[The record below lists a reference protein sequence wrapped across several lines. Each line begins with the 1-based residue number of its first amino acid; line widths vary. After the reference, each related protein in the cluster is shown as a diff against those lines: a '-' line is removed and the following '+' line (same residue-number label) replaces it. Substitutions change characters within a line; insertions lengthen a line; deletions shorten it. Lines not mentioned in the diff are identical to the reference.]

1 MNRKK
6 VAWLLTVAM
15 VATSADSSVLMAS
28 ASDFSAET
36 AEIAQDFTSEPL
48 EETAEPKQ
56 DAVEAA
62 DPSDAAGISEAGE
75 LGSLAES
82 QPAQQSEIPEEN
94 QDFMFEDGNGGL
106 TDDTLNADLEAEGLT
121 EVADNTEELA
131 QFASDGEDSTAD
143 SDGMT
148 AELAEKA
155 IEVPYKDFL
164 SIADQIPAGK
174 KTVLKFT
181 APKTGKYRFAISDV
195 SYGGDT
201 PIYDSSFQKC
211 EVEGYNDVF
220 TAQEGETY
228 YIIYNLD
235 YVGDVIAGVFP
246 TVESYE
252 WIKEPRL
259 DYTLWEDE
267 VFLAGVGGSVKCTYS
282 NGDIEELTEG
292 NDDVWFNISVVD
304 HNGYGTIHLDESGTY
319 KATLN
324 IFKTVN
330 GKSQCLYDFD
340 IEDITVR
347 TLKELFENN
356 KDKVVELT
364 TSEEGVKTDERD
376 SDGRLTDQFLHFS
389 PKEDG
394 KYTFTNEVHDESGYS
409 MDLIALLDENGEK
422 ITTDS
427 DGRIEAELVA
437 GKDYYLAINRSEY
450 EKSYNL
456 TKVTQAKKIQSITV
470 DTPEIVKCIGKDDVH
485 RWNLL
490 NSLKVTVN
498 YTDGTSEMITGSS
511 STSEGEYLTSDMD
524 SVTCD
529 DEENAQ
535 PGEYTIPISIGTM
548 TANVQ
553 LKVQTLVDYCEER
566 AEELTLDQKKIT
578 KIESEDSLYCYK
590 ITATE
595 DGIYTFSY
603 EAEVNGEEKGGFD
616 YSVGYYNSKGESIEE
631 TSELKAGDIVYIIVQ
646 SGSDTGYDFCITPSR
661 RTYILTGLELVSE
674 PSDTNYAEYIDFR
687 NTYNITPKTEGLEV
701 KAIYSDKEEEI
712 LGAGDSSRDGSSL
725 SVNISYEREYD
736 EETEESIQKYYMNI
750 SMDGYS
756 VKVPVS
762 VMDLPQY
769 ISTYGSDVKAI
780 TPGVDEN
787 VEWNGSN
794 GYLYRFT
801 PEESKEYIFTSTGNG
816 DTYGLLFD
824 ENGEELASDDDG
836 GESNNFKLSN
846 KLEAGKTYYYLARPL
861 SSIVGTGTVQLYKKD
876 CIVKENCI
884 IKEPNKT
891 TLVSGID
898 SSDYEGL
905 EVTAVYESGKTV
917 TYIYDEDDFW
927 DHISILNVPQ
937 FDENGKLIPGSYTLK
952 IECDNEEVG
961 TVPITVLSMSE
972 YLEQSAT
979 KLQAGV
985 RTPVKLAAKTTT
997 AYYAVAPAT
1006 GYYKVDY
1013 LASVEAGI
1021 TYYDAQGNRSESAV
1035 KVEKDQKFY
1044 FTLQNYFDWDV
1055 KALVTPVTQEAVLES
1070 LTIKSEP
1077 EKKTFIEKID
1087 YSYSSFQFTEE
1098 YAKGLVVTARY
1109 SDGKTEELKYGDKS
1123 RYGDTLSVKLSY
1135 SYDEEENEN
1144 SVLMISMSGIRAEN
1158 IPVELVKFKD
1168 YLKNNGENLEALPAN
1183 KMKSVTLNG
1192 QRYQIY
1198 SFVPEKTADY
1208 TFYSTGDID
1217 TYGNIFDQ
1225 DGEQIAYN
1233 DDSGENS
1240 NFKITEELTA
1250 GTRYYLGVRA
1260 YGSGTGQCMIG
1271 ITSQENQ
1278 EPENPDKPDETL
1290 KLSDFQ
1296 LVSEP
1301 SKTAFYAYNSD
1312 GELNT
1317 YAISYDGLKIS
1328 AKDESGETKTY
1339 SYSKDKDEFP
1349 FTVNSNIAR
1358 DDEGMPVAG
1367 QYTAEVLFNGEKA
1380 AEFGIEVKSFQDYL
1394 AGITTVLNPGEI
1406 LEKGN
1411 CEPMTNGNLL
1421 YVKLPSDLSGR
1432 YYYYTN
1438 EWKWNLAGIY
1448 DSQGKRISQTLNASD
1463 DLQFAGGNYYLC
1475 LEDQNSEGIGSFQYE
1490 KISSAGALKTVE
1502 IVSEPE
1508 VTEYLEGMQGSLNLT
1523 GMVVRIQN
1531 ENGAEKTVPVDSYS
1545 DLYGRQVRI
1554 LNEEGTEISEI
1565 SELKKGEN
1573 ALTLE
1578 LGNIKVPFTLSVAS
1592 AVNKQADS
1600 LVLDKETVFSITE
1613 NSKYHVYSY
1622 TAEETGTYRFSEY
1635 MKAEN
1640 QFENVSYDAYGG
1652 FYTDD
1657 QGEVLGKWNRYNT
1670 YRLTKGKTYY
1680 FVPYCNEKAI
1690 GTMSVTLK
1698 QLNSYSDVLAMEV
1711 TSLPKT
1717 EYEPSDSITYEG
1729 MLIHVIYDDGTEKDL
1744 TAEEAQESDI
1754 YIGNRVQYRNGMM
1767 VPGNYQIEISYNGT
1781 HGEGVRCSVPITVN
1795 NNGIQELVL
1804 SNQTIEINA
1813 SAAGKLYE
1821 FEAVSAGYYQ
1831 LVVTVE
1837 NGNYAA
1843 FSLGNNSYNA
1853 YSDSGNSDTRYSSL
1867 TYLNAGKNYLY
1878 LSGARWSEEEEE
1890 TVEGTCK
1897 LQLVDYSSVPVR
1909 IEFVE
1914 DSLNTDFVYG
1924 QPVDFAG
1931 AQFKVIYADDTEKLV
1946 TIPENYSTYR
1956 TLETGLY
1963 LSECSSSIGKHQLNA
1978 YISMD
1983 SSAACEV
1990 SVPYTV
1996 QYAKDLTELED
2007 GKTYT
2012 ITADQLTNQRVVYT
2026 VKGTTGIQICGIEYH
2041 GAYVEVEAESG
2052 DFRSSSTE
2060 YGNNGTL
2067 YFAAQPNKTYYILVG
2082 GSDDEDDEWDD
2093 SSATTGATI
2102 KLTRTKVITG
2112 ITALPEENAEY
2123 YYGLNE
2129 NDRNFLKV
2137 QLTYADGTTEVLQN
2151 DGQAKSDVRTN
2162 LIDLRMENIAGAGTF
2177 NGQLVL
2183 GNLRA
2188 DYSRTVQN
2196 PEVTEIKNSEYVK
2209 LTESDRFKRFKFVP
2223 EKTQLYSYK
2232 AYGLYDYQ
2240 NITLRNEKGA
2250 VLCTWNVEESPA
2262 EMTLTAGK
2270 TYYFDVRNYNEEWGF
2285 AVTDNPEAVV
2295 TPSPTPVP
2303 TATPIPT
2310 EIPVPEPT
2318 ETPVPNP
2325 SEKPEPTPT
2334 AAPAPEPTK
2343 APATPTPTAT
2353 PIPATPTPTATPIP
2367 TAVPTATPT
2376 QTPAP
2381 TATPVPLRDIS
2392 EATVTGIDESYI
2404 YTGKAIIPVATVTY
2418 AGQNLTADVDYSV
2431 AYTNNDNS
2439 GTATITVTGKGAYTG
2454 EKTVTFQILNKITY
2468 RLNGGKQNSKNKT
2481 TFYRQT
2487 VKLYSPTRKGYTFG
2501 GWYKDKKFK
2510 KKMTSISKNTVKNV
2524 TIYAKWIKVTKCK
2537 APTNVKLRNSKAKTM
2552 AVSYK
2557 AVSKAKGY
2565 EISYATNTKFK
2576 GAKKVLTGAKSRNI
2590 NKLQKGKTYYVRIRA
2605 YKVDST
2611 GAKVYGSYSKTAK
2624 VKIKK

>member
-15 VATSADSSVLMAS
+15 VATSVDSSVLMAN

-36 AEIAQDFTSEPL
+36 SEIAQDFTSEPV
-48 EETAEPKQ
+48 EETAEPQ
-56 DAVEAA
+56 PAAVEEA
-62 DPSDAAGISEAGE
+62 DVSDAADTSEAGE

-82 QPAQQSEIPEEN
+82 QPAEQTEIPEEN

-106 TDDTLNADLEAEGLT
+106 DEGTVEAGLEDGIFTEAESNNT
-121 EVADNTEELA
+121 DNLIE
-131 QFASDGEDSTAD
+131 FASDEGDELNRSEKMDSTLAESAMEIPYKNFTDISQSLDGEDVVLRFTPS
-143 SDGMT
+143 
-148 AELAEKA
+148 
-155 IEVPYKDFL
+155 KD
-164 SIADQIPAGK
+164 
-174 KTVLKFT
+174 
-181 APKTGKYRFAISDV
+181 GKYRVITADIYYSNV
-195 SYGGDT
+195 GNYM
-201 PIYDSSFQKC
+201 PVYDSSFQRFQ
-211 EVEGYNDVF
+211 EVENYDVI
-220 TAQEGETY
+220 TCKAGETY
-228 YIIYNLD
+228 YVVLYDANVND
-235 YVGDVIAGVFP
+235 GAAVGLFP
-246 TVESYE
+246 TIESFE
-252 WIKEPRL
+252 MEQMPQTN
-259 DYTLWEDE
+259 YTLWNDSVE
-267 VFLAGVGGSVKCTYS
+267 LSGKGAAVKCTYS
-282 NGDIEELTEG
+282 NGETDEYTENDDIEFMLYAKKQDSESYSYIDEPGNYTAVLGIFEKLKNCTVQLYNIDNIGQVQIKSLLDFWKERKDTAIELTADAEK
-292 NDDVWFNISVVD
+292 VSVGASD
-304 HNGYGTIHLDESGTY
+304 
-319 KATLN
+319 
-324 IFKTVN
+324 
-330 GKSQCLYDFD
+330 Q
-340 IEDITVR
+340 
-347 TLKELFENN
+347 LF
-356 KDKVVELT
+356 
-364 TSEEGVKTDERD
+364 
-376 SDGRLTDQFLHFS
+376 HFV
-389 PKEDG
+389 PETDG
-394 KYTFTNEVHDESGYS
+394 KYYFDCVYEDEDAGES
-409 MDLIALLDENGEK
+409 AFAVLLNKNGEIICSSEESSSNAIK
-422 ITTDS
+422 KNLT
-427 DGRIEAELVA
+427 G
-437 GKDYYLAINRSEY
+437 GQDYYLAVRECNYIPFTHV
-450 EKSYNL
+450 KIK
-456 TKVTQAKKIQSITV
+456 TIKDIQSVTV
-470 DTPEIVKCIGKDDVH
+470 DTPELVVAMYKPRKEWLLTGLQVTAHYNDGTTEEVS
-485 RWNLL
+485 WNTYTSTGEILEADW
-490 NSLKVTVN
+490 SSVTV
-498 YTDGTSEMITGSS
+498 
-511 STSEGEYLTSDMD
+511 
-524 SVTCD
+524 
-529 DEENAQ
+529 DENECVQ
-535 PGEYTIPISIGTM
+535 VGEYTIPITLGTCS
-548 TANVQ
+548 AEVK
-553 LKVQTLVDYCEER
+553 LKVQSFSDYCDER
-566 AEELTLDQKKIT
+566 AEEVFVNQEKVTRAT
-578 KIESEDSLYCYK
+578 KPNSCYYFK
-590 ITATE
+590 FTAPET
-595 DGIYTFSY
+595 GIYSFSKHT
-603 EAEVNGEEKGGFD
+603 EMNGAEVEFPGEYYGVECLSAEGHTINNYYHELEAGTTIYVHFD
-616 YSVGYYNSKGESIEE
+616 TYS
-631 TSELKAGDIVYIIVQ
+631 T
-646 SGSDTGYDFCITPSR
+646 TGYDFCMTFKKCDF
-661 RTYILTGLELVSE
+661 TLTGLELVSE
-674 PSDTNYAEYIDFR
+674 PSNKNYVEYIDIDYT
-687 NTYNITPKTEGLEV
+687 NSYNIVPKTEGIKV
-701 KAIYSDKEEEI
+701 KAIYSDEKEEI
-712 LGAGDSSRDGSSL
+712 LGFGDTFRDGSSL
-725 SVNISYEREYD
+725 SARMLSDYAGED
-736 EETEESIQKYYMNI
+736 EEETYYMLI
-750 SMDGYS
+750 YMDGCS
-756 VKVPVS
+756 VEVPVNVLNLS
-762 VMDLPQY
+762 QY
-769 ISTYGSDVKAI
+769 ISNYGSEVQPI
-780 TPGVDEN
+780 TPGVDIN
-787 VEWNGSN
+787 VEWNG
-794 GYLYRFT
+794 GKGFLYRFT
-801 PEESKEYIFTSTGNG
+801 PSEAGEYIFTSLDDGY
-816 DTYGLLFD
+816 TYGQLFD
-824 ENGEELASDDDG
+824 ETGTSLKSDADG
-836 GESNNFKLSN
+836 LETNFKLSY

-884 IKEPNKT
+884 TKEPDKT

-905 EVTAVYESGKTV
+905 EVTVVYESGKTV
-917 TYIYDEDDFW
+917 TYTYGYGDFW
-927 DHISILNVPQ
+927 DHISILNEPQ
-937 FDENGKLIPGSYTLK
+937 VDENGKLIPGNYTLT
-952 IECDNEEVG
+952 IQYDNEEVG

-972 YLEQSAT
+972 YLNQSA
-979 KLQAGV
+979 KELQAGD
-985 RTPVKLAAKTTT
+985 RTPVKLAANTTT

-1035 KVEKDQKFY
+1035 KVEKGQKFY
-1044 FTLQNYFDWDV
+1044 FTLENYFDWDV
-1055 KALVTPVTQEAVLES
+1055 KALVTPATQDAVLES

-1123 RYGDTLSVKLSY
+1123 RYGDTLSVWFSDN
-1135 SYDEEENEN
+1135 YDSAGNRTT
-1144 SVLMISMSGIRAEN
+1144 VLRVSMSGIRAED
-1158 IPVELVKFKD
+1158 IPVELVKFQD

-1208 TFYSTGDID
+1208 TFYSRGDID

-1233 DDSGENS
+1233 DDSDENS

-1260 YGSGTGQCMIG
+1260 YSSGTGQCMIG
-1271 ITSQENQ
+1271 ITTLENQ
-1278 EPENPDKPDETL
+1278 KPENPDKPDETL

-1301 SKTAFYAYNSD
+1301 AKTVFYAYNND

-1317 YAISYDGLKIS
+1317 YALSYDGLQIS
-1328 AKDESGETKTY
+1328 AKDEAGGTKTY

-1406 LEKGN
+1406 LEKGT

-1600 LVLDKETVFSITE
+1600 LELDKETVFSITE

-1640 QFENVSYDAYGG
+1640 QFENVSYDAYRG

-1698 QLNSYSDVLAMEV
+1698 QLNSYSDDEAEILAMEV

-1729 MLIHVIYDDGTEKDL
+1729 MLIHAIYDNGTEKNL

-1804 SNQTIEINA
+1804 SNQTIEIKA
-1813 SAAGKLYE
+1813 SAAGELYE

-1963 LSECSSSIGKHQLNA
+1963 LSEYSSSIGKHQLNA

-2232 AYGLYDYQ
+2232 AYGLYNYQ

-2353 PIPATPTPTATPIP
+2353 PIPATPTPTATP
-2367 TAVPTATPT
+2367 T
-2376 QTPAP
+2376 QTSAP

-2454 EKTVTFQILNKITY
+2454 EKAVTFQILNKITY